1 MNSLL
6 RTLSLSAIIFLSS
19 IQRGDPRPP
28 PCKDGNKFYEESV
41 FDYFNCSICI
51 EQSHYS
57 NCDVCCTVA
66 VTPTTPLTTL
76 MTTPVSIFG
85 FKLPS
90 SSEASEIVASV
101 PNGVFMKAEVLII
114 IAFFIGFLTMF
125 GIAVFAVFT
134 VKYYRKKRKQ
144 KKLGS
149 SSE

>member
-1 MNSLL
+1 MDV
-6 RTLSLSAIIFLSS
+6 FF
-19 IQRGDPRPP
+19 
-28 PCKDGNKFYEESV
+28 FY
-41 FDYFNCSICI
+41 I
-51 EQSHYS
+51 
-57 NCDVCCTVA
+57 NCDFCDEAGIIVRFNLRSILGYSGCHKIESKQGLNFYFLFKTVA

-85 FKLPS
+85 FKLPP